1 MSRCCFF
8 LFWGSGG
15 INDDSSG
22 FNDGCG
28 DVVEGCVY
36 RCVGVEVGFGFG
48 VGVGV
53 VGSDGVGG
61 GGGGGGGLSNSVG
74 DGCGWCCWVG
84 LAVGNTASAA
94 PVSLSEI
101 LD

>member
-1 MSRCCFF
+1 MLFF

-48 VGVGV
+48 FGVGVGV
-53 VGSDGVGG
+53 GGGVVVVVGG
-61 GGGGGGGLSNSVG
+61 GGGGGVGVVVDDVGGGSDPLSQHR
-74 DGCGWCCWVG
+74 
-84 LAVGNTASAA
+84 
-94 PVSLSEI
+94 LSKKYSI
-101 LD
+101 DWMIGI

>member
-1 MSRCCFF
+1 MLFF
-8 LFWGSGG
+8 LFWGSSG

-22 FNDGCG
+22 
-28 DVVEGCVY
+28 V
-36 RCVGVEVGFGFG
+36 GFG

-53 VGSDGVGG
+53 V
-61 GGGGGGGLSNSVG
+61 GGGGLSNSVG